1 MGCEGAAGRD
11 ESSLPIVVIDLD
23 RRRVT
28 VAATENRRPLC
39 IGKADGGKQTFR
51 VVPDCATRLIPH
63 HVNRIKTKRPIVSMV
78 T

>member
-1 MGCEGAAGRD
+1 MEFESTVGRD

-28 VAATENRRPLC
+28 VAATDNRRLLC
-39 IGKADGGKQTFR
+39 IGKADDGKQTLR
-51 VVPDCATRLIPH
+51 VVSDCVTRFISH
-63 HVNRIKTKRPIVSMV
+63 HVNRINTKRPIVSMV

>member
-1 MGCEGAAGRD
+1 
-11 ESSLPIVVIDLD
+11 VVIDLD

-39 IGKADGGKQTFR
+39 VGKVDDGKQKIR
-51 VVPDCATRLIPH
+51 VVPDCATRFIPH
-63 HVNRIKTKRPIVSMV
+63 HVNRINTKRPIVSMV